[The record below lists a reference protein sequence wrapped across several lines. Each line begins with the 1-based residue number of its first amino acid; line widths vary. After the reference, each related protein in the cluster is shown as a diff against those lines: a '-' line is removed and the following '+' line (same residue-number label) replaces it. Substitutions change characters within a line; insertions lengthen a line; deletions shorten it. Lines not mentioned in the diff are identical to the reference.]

1 MSLFHVNLVSHLL
14 DKLLVLGLR
23 IFQNRHLGVC
33 FRVVSVD
40 CKINKLLVVIIGYRL
55 LFLRQTAI
63 ANKAKL

>member
-23 IFQNRHLGVC
+23 IFQNPHLGVC

-40 CKINKLLVVIIGYRL
+40 CKINKLVVVIYRL
-55 LFLRQTAI
+55 QAALSATDSHWEQS
-63 ANKAKL
+63 